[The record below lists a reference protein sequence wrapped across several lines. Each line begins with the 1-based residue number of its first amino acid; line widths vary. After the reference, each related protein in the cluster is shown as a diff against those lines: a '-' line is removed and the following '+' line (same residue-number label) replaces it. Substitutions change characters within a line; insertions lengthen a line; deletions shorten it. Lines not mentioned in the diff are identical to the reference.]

1 MCSLGFVPIV
11 QHFPKRGLSDVI
23 GAVRQELKSSGIADR
38 LPPNAR
44 IAIGVGSRGIANLAE
59 TVRATV
65 AHFQERGLQPFLVP
79 AMGSHGGGTA
89 AGQLDVL
96 AKYGVTEA
104 TAGCPIETSIE
115 TVSLGRTPEGIETFF
130 ARTAFES
137 DGVFLIN
144 RIKWHTTFEAP
155 LESGLFKMAAIG
167 LGKVA
172 GATAYHQRA
181 VQLGLGPVIHAVGKH
196 VLASGKLLGGLALV
210 EDAHHQTAKVAA
222 IPAARL
228 EKEEAEL
235 LTLARS
241 WMARILF
248 NEVDVLIVDEIGKQ
262 FSGPGMD
269 SKIVN
274 RHPYG
279 AVNPWPW
286 APRIMRIYVRG
297 LSPLS
302 YGNAIGIGMAD
313 LISQRL
319 YDQIDWRV
327 TRVNALA
334 ASNLA
339 VVRTPLR
346 AANDREAF
354 QILTGVA
361 GRENPADV
369 TCIRIRNTLELTNI
383 SVSENLLGPPRDDL
397 EVTGPAA
404 AVTFNAEGNLD

>member
-1 MCSLGFVPIV
+1 MSIPSFVPIV
-11 QHFPKRGLSDVI
+11 QHFPNRGLRDVT
-23 GAVRQELKSSGIADR
+23 GTVREELRASGIGEKLAQG
-38 LPPNAR
+38 AR
-44 IAIGVGSRGIANLAE
+44 VAIGVGSRGVANLQE
-59 TVRATV
+59 VVRATV
-65 AHFQERGLQPFLVP
+65 AHFQERGFQPFLVP

-89 AGQLDVL
+89 AGQTDVL
-96 AKYGVTEA
+96 AKYGVTET
-104 TAGCPIETSIE
+104 TAGCAIESSIE
-115 TVSLGRTPEGIETFF
+115 TVSLGRTEEGIETFF
-130 ARTAFES
+130 DRNAFAS

-155 LESGLFKMAAIG
+155 FESGLFKMAGIG

-181 VQLGLGPVIHAVGKH
+181 VRMGLGPVIASVGRH
-196 VLASGKLLGGLALV
+196 VFASGKMLGGLGLV
-210 EDAHHQTAKVAA
+210 EDAHHETGKIAA
-222 IPAARL
+222 IPAAL
-228 EKEEAEL
+228 MEQEEAKL
-235 LTLARS
+235 LELARS

-248 NEVDVLIVDEIGKQ
+248 DEVDVLIVDEIGKQ

-279 AVNPWPW
+279 TANPWPW
-286 APRIMRIYVRG
+286 APRIMRIYLRG
-297 LSPLS
+297 LSPHS

-319 YDQIDWRV
+319 YDAIDWQV
-327 TRVNALA
+327 TRVNAFA

-346 AANDREAF
+346 VPNDREAF
-354 QILTGVA
+354 EILANVA

-369 TCIRIRNTLELTNI
+369 TYVRIENTLALTNI
-383 SVSENLLGPPRDDL
+383 HVSENMLGAKRDDM
-397 EVTGPAA
+397 EVSGPAV
-404 AVTFNAEGNLD
+404 AVRFDDEGNLI